1 MGESNG
7 TYIDRDVFFCVCNT
21 PSHNFCIW
29 ESIED
34 GKVDDICIEVHL
46 DNFMPFYKRL
56 WTAIKYLFKK
66 IPRGC
71 YDEVILEKPNVEKLV
86 NALNKSLER
95 M

>member
-1 MGESNG
+1 MP
-7 TYIDRDVFFCVCNT
+7 YIEREVFHCVCCS
-21 PSHNFCIW
+21 PSHHFFIW

-34 GKVDDICIEVHL
+34 GIVDDICIEVHL

-71 YDEVILEKPNVEKLV
+71 YDEILLEKPEVQKLIKV
-86 NALNKSLER
+86 LQKSVKRMNA
-95 M
+95 